1 MSDDKKPTDLDL
13 NSVFGQVMDQART
26 VQSRMTD
33 MQKRVKDMTAEGS
46 AGGGIVTA
54 TATGAGRIQSIRI
67 DPVAV
72 DPRDVEMLED
82 LVTAACND
90 SLKRAQEL
98 VETEMGGLTGG
109 LDLGDLGAMLGK
121 FSS

>member
-1 MSDDKKPTDLDL
+1 
-13 NSVFGQVMDQART
+13 
-26 VQSRMTD
+26 
-33 MQKRVKDMTAEGS
+33 
-46 AGGGIVTA
+46 
-54 TATGAGRIQSIRI
+54 
-67 DPVAV
+67 
-72 DPRDVEMLED
+72 MLED

>member
-1 MSDDKKPTDLDL
+1 MSDDEKPPEFDL
-13 NSVFGQVMDQART
+13 NNLFGQVMDQART
-26 VQSRMTD
+26 VQTRMTD
-33 MQKRVKDMTAEGS
+33 MQQRVKEMTAEGS

-54 TATGAGRIQSIRI
+54 TATGAGRIQSVRI

-90 SLKRAQEL
+90 SLKRAQEM
-98 VETEMGGLTGG
+98 VEGEMGGLTGG
-109 LDLGDLGAMLGK
+109 LDLGDLGSMLGK
-121 FSS
+121 FGS